1 MGEGKPSGEAKANVS
16 QSTINDAEQW
26 NTGTPKDTGDAV
38 TQGIYPEAS
47 DKNAAA
53 GDTTSIAQQAAS
65 TTDPRPAEEGGTQGN
80 SSQNPSTFGSLKD
93 GLPASGAATS
103 PDKTADKDKA

>member
-1 MGEGKPSGEAKANVS
+1 MGEGKPSSEAKANVP

-38 TQGIYPEAS
+38 TQGIYPDAS
-47 DKNAAA
+47 DKNAHA
-53 GDTTSIAQQAAS
+53 GETTSIAQQAAS
-65 TTDPRPAEEGGTQGN
+65 TSDPRPADQGGTPL
-80 SSQNPSTFGSLKD
+80 SSNNPSTFGSLQD
-93 GLPASGAATS
+93 GLPASGAATA